1 MKHPLSQNGT
11 LLDFESGR
19 IILSFERIS
28 IEFAIEEFLEF
39 CELVDETRLSV
50 LNDPDFV
57 VGTYDDENGEKK
69 EILLMKPED
78 EDYN

>member
-1 MKHPLSQNGT
+1 MKQQLPQSDT

-39 CELVDETRLSV
+39 CDLVDETRLAI
-50 LNDPDFV
+50 LNDPDL
-57 VGTYDDENGEKK
+57 GE
-69 EILLMKPED
+69 
-78 EDYN
+78 